1 MYRVKVFSPNENGKI
16 EFTKREIEKLLQ
28 EIYAEGYKDGT
39 QTKWTISYGGTTKYN
54 GITNNELNTI
64 PALYT
69 TKVEP
74 IKATAPNS
82 VCFDKL
88 EGFYNGSITTTN
100 GTDSKF
106 SNTAATHTVPAKLEY
121 STKDN
126 ITTDIKHPNNLNSIL
141 TKVIR

>member
-28 EIYAEGYKDGT
+28 EIYNEGYRDGS
-39 QTKWTISYGGTTKYN
+39 QSKWTISYGGT
-54 GITNNELNTI
+54 TNNELNTI

-82 VCFDKL
+82 ICFDKL

-126 ITTDIKHPNNLNSIL
+126 ITTNIKHPNNLNSIL
-141 TKVIR
+141 TKVIG

>member
-54 GITNNELNTI
+54 GITNNELHAI

-74 IKATAPNS
+74 IETKAPS
-82 VCFDKL
+82 SICYDKL
-88 EGFYNGSITTTN
+88 EGFCNGSITTAS
-100 GTDSKF
+100 GTDSKL
-106 SNTAATHTVPAKLEY
+106 SNTTTTYTVPAKLEY
-121 STKDN
+121 TTKDN
-126 ITTDIKHPNNLNSIL
+126 ITSDIKHPNNLNTIL
-141 TKVIR
+141 TKVIG